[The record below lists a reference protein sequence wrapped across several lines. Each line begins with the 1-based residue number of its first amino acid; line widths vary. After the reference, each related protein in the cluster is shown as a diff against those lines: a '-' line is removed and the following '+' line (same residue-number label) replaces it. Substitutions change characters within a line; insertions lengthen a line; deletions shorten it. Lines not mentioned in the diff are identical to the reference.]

1 MERNP
6 LRQTLLLAALFLPL
20 LLAAALDVP
29 GPAGLSKAPEATEA
43 PKAPEATEAPEA
55 PGAYNSSGGPDSINT
70 PDRPQ
75 PAIRAAQL
83 TGKELDSIMQAG
95 RSFEVRVPDRCYAIL
110 DVNMPRSLVGGER
123 RLFRVS
129 SHPGLD
135 SLFTEA
141 EMRQIRAEIDARCD
155 SLGKDSL
162 LTSELFWAMRPYLDR
177 LHYEDP
183 HYRILIPTI
192 ADPEVYTRRDLQRFE
207 RTLPTPGF
215 SLLQINDTL
224 VVDRSLDPAFRRG
237 DQVTAI
243 NGVPAAEYL
252 KYGYDDRYTYPI
264 TLMGRCFY
272 SQVVDRFR
280 IELRRDGR
288 PMVIETPGM
297 PNARTLF
304 LLTRAEELDRS
315 IRTWPEAGCGY
326 IAIPEFFP
334 NNNRL
339 IRILHR
345 TLRDFRRQGLTDV
358 ILDLRRNTGGNGH
371 NFDRLLSI
379 FIDKPVVEYCTGQ
392 WVKAS
397 RRSMPY
403 YNFLTEEM
411 LGQTVPLPEGE
422 FVRSFPTIP
431 AMHVDGLRF
440 YVLVG
445 RDTGSIAASFVNMLQ
460 YHGAALL
467 AGEPLR
473 HNALKYGEVVDGGL
487 LLPTNLYQ
495 GAVSMVRIDERT
507 RAVDGVVQPDIPIP
521 CIAAEYLSGRDGQLD
536 RLLAIIRERNGR

>member
-1 MERNP
+1 M
-6 LRQTLLLAALFLPL
+6 
-20 LLAAALDVP
+20 
-29 GPAGLSKAPEATEA
+29 
-43 PKAPEATEAPEA
+43 
-55 PGAYNSSGGPDSINT
+55 
-70 PDRPQ
+70 
-75 PAIRAAQL
+75 
-83 TGKELDSIMQAG
+83 
-95 RSFEVRVPDRCYAIL
+95 
-110 DVNMPRSLVGGER
+110 
-123 RLFRVS
+123 
-129 SHPGLD
+129 
-135 SLFTEA
+135 
-141 EMRQIRAEIDARCD
+141 
-155 SLGKDSL
+155 
-162 LTSELFWAMRPYLDR
+162 
-177 LHYEDP
+177 
-183 HYRILIPTI
+183 
-192 ADPEVYTRRDLQRFE
+192 
-207 RTLPTPGF
+207 
-215 SLLQINDTL
+215 
-224 VVDRSLDPAFRRG
+224 
-237 DQVTAI
+237 TAI

-403 YNFLTEEM
+403 YDFLTEEM

-521 CIAAEYLSGRDGQLD
+521 CIAAEHLSGRDGQLD